1 MYVCDYMCICI
12 QAAIYLDSPRLIGA
26 AGDSAPAPASYAQPF
41 AVPGALDEYE
51 ARDNSY

>member
-1 MYVCDYMCICI
+1 MVSQSS
-12 QAAIYLDSPRLIGA
+12 QAPTQEAPQPDLRLIGA